1 MKVAA
6 VARTNVVTCF
16 PTTPIRE
23 VAELILAKNIGS
35 VVVVD
40 PANPTKPV
48 GIVGERDLLKAYV
61 AGMDPSTPVREIMSK
76 LIITVDADAHI
87 GEALLLMKEAN
98 VRRLVVTK
106 GGELYGVVALRDIVY
121 NIPLL
126 KILADYFSK

>member
-6 VARTNVVTCF
+6 VAGTNVVTCL
-16 PTTPIRE
+16 PTTPIGE
-23 VAELILAKNIGS
+23 VAELILARNIGS
-35 VVVVD
+35 VVVD
-40 PANPTKPV
+40 PANPSKPV

-61 AGMDPSTPVREIMSK
+61 AGVDPSTPVREIMSK
-76 LIITVDADAHI
+76 LIITVGADAHI

-106 GGELYGVVALRDIVY
+106 SGELYGVAALRDVVY

-126 KILADYFSK
+126 KILADHFSK